1 MSFCGLPSGQKGTQV
16 PRVFLKMSD
25 PEQATSFIRTAV
37 APEEIAA
44 IPYQTQNQPDVLIA
58 EVPESEFESLAKSGA
73 TVYPDF
79 KFKIFVPGDA
89 DRLLDIGKLE
99 KPKPLMGAGKNLQD
113 VLNHI
118 RAPEAWRTSR
128 GAGVTIAIVDTGVCP
143 TLKEFP
149 AVKRLSV
156 DFPGSA
162 YAGQN
167 QWEDTEGHGSQNAT
181 IAAATRSAGGR
192 FDGVAPDAKVISARS
207 DLTAADVH
215 IIYDQLISAKKQ
227 GRITGPLVI
236 SNSYDPGTCSAPE
249 DLPEHHPYIISI
261 VEAVKIGIPVV
272 FAAGNNHWYL
282 KCKKDPKACTPNT
295 IWAANSLDVVMSV
308 GTVDENNSNQD
319 EATPHPNS
327 SRGPGQWARSGTK
340 PDCVAPTYGEVVWG
354 CDYEERD
361 WWGTSGACPQVAGLA
376 ALLLSAN
383 PALSPMQIYN
393 IIRRTCKPLDAP
405 AMCVGAGLIDCAAA
419 VASAGHP

>member
-1 MSFCGLPSGQKGTQV
+1 M
-16 PRVFLKMSD
+16 PRVFLRMSN
-25 PEQATSFIRTAV
+25 PEQAMLFSRTAV
-37 APEEIAA
+37 TSEAIAA
-44 IPYQTQNQPDVLIA
+44 IPYQTQNQPAVLIA
-58 EVPESEFESLAKSGA
+58 EVPESEFGSLAKSGV
-73 TVYPDF
+73 TVYRDF
-79 KFKIFVPGDA
+79 KFKIFVPEDA
-89 DRLLDIGKLE
+89 DGAAARYRETLDIEALE
-99 KPKPLMGAGKNLQD
+99 AAGKNLQD

-149 AVKRLSV
+149 AIKRLSV

-162 YAGQN
+162 YAGKN
-167 QWEDTEGHGSQNAT
+167 QWEDTDGHGSMCAT
-181 IAAATRSAGGR
+181 IAAATKSAGGR

-249 DLPEHHPYIISI
+249 DLPEDHPYVVSI

-282 KCKKDPKACTPNT
+282 HRCNNDPEACTPNT
-295 IWAANSLDVVMSV
+295 IWAANSHDMVMSV
-308 GTVDENNSNQD
+308 GTVNEKNSNQD
-319 EATPHPNS
+319 PATPHPNS

-354 CDYEERD
+354 CGYDDRD

-393 IIRRTCKPLDAP
+393 IIRRTCKVLAAP
-405 AMCVGAGLIDCAAA
+405 ATCVGAGLIDCAAA
-419 VASAGHP
+419 VASAHSV